1 MPNIDIYKKTDFQ
14 SSALDIKT
22 LTKRIM
28 ESGKRLCSLLYFT
41 DDTPLEHEITPE
53 QQAELFA
60 DGRINFVPYI
70 DASDEMKNYVV
81 FTYDGFLGGF
91 TNPEYLSANL
101 VVDIQCPIK
110 IWKVRDSKGDVL
122 LRPLEIAHEV
132 HKLVQSQDFCG
143 IGRAN
148 FTGATLN
155 LMPANE
161 KFAGYSLNYEIQLD
175 NLPTRGKDRQINTA
189 FRQ

>member
-28 ESGKRLCSLLYFT
+28 ERGKKLCSLLYFT
-41 DDTPLEHEITPE
+41 DDTPLEHNITLE

-60 DGRINFVPYI
+60 DDRIGFVPYI
-70 DASDEMKNYVV
+70 DASDEMKNYLVV
-81 FTYDGFLGGF
+81 TYDGFLAGF
-91 TNPEYLSANL
+91 SNSNFLSANL

-110 IWKVRDSKGDVL
+110 LWKIRDSKGDVL
-122 LRPLEIAHEV
+122 LRPLEIAHEI
-132 HKLVQSQDFCG
+132 HKLIQEQDFCG

-148 FTGATLN
+148 FISATLN
-155 LMPANE
+155 MMPANE
-161 KFAGYSLNYEIQLD
+161 KFAGYSLNYEIMLD
-175 NLPTRGKDRQINTA
+175 DLQKNGKDRQINTA
-189 FRQ
+189 FRE